1 MDERRPV
8 VFVSMF
14 DGWAIRNTLYTGII
28 ARLAQHCQVVAVV
41 PDRFRRHLMDR
52 CTDASLT
59 VETLPCEA
67 EPLSWRL
74 ARRLRKK
81 LYLVV
86 NDVATE
92 RIKEKSK
99 ERSFPQRAATRVLRP
114 ISRLP
119 KANRLV
125 SLAEDLDFLV
135 NRDDSCMGMLAA
147 HRPALVIGATPFRH
161 AEEALMRAALRL
173 RIPCVTYIPSWDNLS
188 TKGVIH
194 QRGRAVLVWNEITR
208 QEILAGYPR
217 YSLDQVTAIGVPQ
230 FDIYATRPAVDYAT
244 WCQRYGLDHSRR
256 TILYCTS
263 SPRLFAYDEIV
274 VQRILSA
281 VEDGRVPGDP
291 QVLIRCHPYDTRSY
305 EHLRKN
311 RGVGI
316 SLSSLGP
323 GQGQEDW
330 FPSPDELATLRDCI
344 FFSSVTINMAST
356 MSLDAAVCNKPIL
369 GVAFDGD
376 EKLPYERSA
385 RRYYDY
391 SHQVLVAKSGA
402 VRICYNYDELLQGIT
417 EYLDNPQRDAAARA
431 ELVERMGLSNC
442 GHSAERF
449 VQEVVTLVEVSSGD
463 RTAKALDQVSHP

>member
-1 MDERRPV
+1 
-8 VFVSMF
+8 
-14 DGWAIRNTLYTGII
+14 
-28 ARLAQHCQVVAVV
+28 
-41 PDRFRRHLMDR
+41 
-52 CTDASLT
+52 
-59 VETLPCEA
+59 
-67 EPLSWRL
+67 LS
-74 ARRLRKK
+74 RRLRKK
-81 LYLVV
+81 LYVLV

-99 ERSFPQRAATRVLRP
+99 ERSFPQRAASWVLRP

-119 KANRLV
+119 KANRLI

-135 NRDDSCMGMLAA
+135 NRDDSCIDMLVA
-147 HRPALVIGATPFRH
+147 HRPALVLGTTPFQH
-161 AEEALMRAALRL
+161 AEEVLMRAALRL
-173 RIPCVTYIPSWDNLS
+173 RIPCATYVPSWDNLS

-217 YSLDQVTAIGVPQ
+217 YTSDRVRVVGVPQ
-230 FDIYATRPAVDYAT
+230 FDVYATPPAVDYAT
-244 WCQRYGLDHSRR
+244 WCQRYGLDPSRR

-263 SPRLFAYDEIV
+263 PPRFLAHDAAI

-281 VEDGRVPGDP
+281 VGNGRVPGDA

-316 SLSSLGP
+316 SLSSLSP

-330 FPSPDELATLRDCI
+330 FPSPDELTTLRDCI

-369 GVAFDGD
+369 GIAFDGD
-376 EKLPYERSA
+376 EKLPYDRSA

-402 VRICYNYDELLQGIT
+402 VRICYSYDELLQGIT
-417 EYLDNPQRDAAARA
+417 EYLDSPERDAAARVA
-431 ELVERMGLSNC
+431 LVERMGLSNC
-442 GHSAERF
+442 GRSAERF
-449 VQEVVTLVEVSSGD
+449 VQEVIALVGVSSGG
-463 RTAKALDQVSHP
+463 RPAKVVDQV